1 MAYDAVTA
9 PISAK
14 PATTTLV
21 RRLSQNTG
29 LMTWL
34 SDAIAPFS
42 LKFENSGSGSD
53 LVGDRPAMLFLE
65 HFAERI
71 APFADQHGAFLDA
84 NAIKVHLQETL
95 EEVLKHDLAL
105 RLEGVFQPVKP
116 HSMVQ
121 LAFVY
126 DLPNADLPLV
136 FGLGP
141 TGTGKTFL
149 AVAAALNQLERGNVK
164 RIIITKPHEK
174 LAGEQMTATKRA
186 EKERDEQF
194 EVYFDILN
202 ELIGQE
208 TINTMLER
216 RQLEVTPLGLLRG
229 RTLTDAYILI
239 DEAQNIDKHWMR
251 LAVTRAG
258 HKSRTIVTGDP
269 AQSALA
275 SGEQSGLT
283 HLLNMIRGHQIGR
296 LHTFKPKDIVR
307 NDTVAQLEALY
318 AEAGEH
324 DLDLSL
330 QRD

>member
-29 LMTWL
+29 LMSWL
-34 SDAIAPFS
+34 SDAVAPFS
-42 LKFENSGSGSD
+42 LKFENSGIGSD
-53 LVGDRPAMLFLE
+53 LVGDRPAMIFLE
-65 HFAERI
+65 HFAERL

-84 NAIKVHLQETL
+84 SAIRVHIQEAL
-95 EEVLKHDLAL
+95 DEVLKHNLAL
-105 RLEGVFQPVKP
+105 RMEGVFQPIKP

-126 DLPNADLPLV
+126 DLLNPDEPLV

-164 RIIITKPHEK
+164 RIVITKPYEM
-174 LAGEQMTATKRA
+174 LPGEQMTATKRA

-202 ELIGQE
+202 ELVGQE
-208 TINTMLER
+208 TINTLLER
-216 RQLEVTPLGLLRG
+216 RQLEITPLGLLRG

-258 HKSRTIVTGDP
+258 NKSRTIVTGNP
-269 AQSALA
+269 AQSTLA
-275 SGEQSGLT
+275 TGDPSGLT
-283 HLLNMIRGHQIGR
+283 HLLSMIRGHQIGR
-296 LHTFKPKDIVR
+296 LHKFQPKDIVR
-307 NDTVAQLEALY
+307 NDMVAQLEALY
-318 AEAGEH
+318 AEAGEN
-324 DLDLSL
+324 DFDLSL